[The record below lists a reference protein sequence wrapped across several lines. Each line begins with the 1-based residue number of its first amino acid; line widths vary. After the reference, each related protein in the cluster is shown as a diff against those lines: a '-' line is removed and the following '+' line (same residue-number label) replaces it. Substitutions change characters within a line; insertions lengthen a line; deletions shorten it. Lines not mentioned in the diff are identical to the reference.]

1 MPLVSIM
8 EEHLG
13 SAPKQLQRLLL
24 RLQNYD
30 MEIRYMPGKDIYF
43 ANTFSWPQIVHIL
56 NLQQT
61 QHISP

>member
-8 EEHLG
+8 EEPLG

-30 MEIRYMPGKDIYF
+30 MEIRYMPGKDIYL
-43 ANTFSWPQIVHIL
+43 ANTF
-56 NLQQT
+56 
-61 QHISP
+61 